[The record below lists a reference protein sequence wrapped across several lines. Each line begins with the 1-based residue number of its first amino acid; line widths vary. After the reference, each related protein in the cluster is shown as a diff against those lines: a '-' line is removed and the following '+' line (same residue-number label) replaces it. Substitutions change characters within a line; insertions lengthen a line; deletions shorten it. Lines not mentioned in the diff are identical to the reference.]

1 MRPLGRWIILAP
13 FWLIVLECWLQIFNQ
28 LSASCKWSMWNIV
41 GLGGRGDFCFVAY
54 MTFKNSSVPAVEL
67 NWIIAGGWF
76 VIGSIFFIIVIKLHK
91 KIPKTPS
98 TPKLIPSTPQS
109 DDVKIQR
116 TSYKPAETKESE
128 SNFCENCGK
137 SLKPEAKFCGKC
149 GTSVP

>member
-1 MRPLGRWIILAP
+1 
-13 FWLIVLECWLQIFNQ
+13 
-28 LSASCKWSMWNIV
+28 MWNIV

-54 MTFKNSSVPAVEL
+54 MTFKNSSVPAMEL
-67 NWIIAGGWF
+67 NWLIAGGWF

-116 TSYKPAETKESE
+116 TSYKPAKTRESE
-128 SNFCENCGK
+128 SNFCDNC
-137 SLKPEAKFCGKC
+137 
-149 GTSVP
+149 

>member
-54 MTFKNSSVPAVEL
+54 MTFKNSSVPAMEL
-67 NWIIAGGWF
+67 NWLIAGGWF
-76 VIGSIFFIIVIKLHK
+76 VIGSIFFIIVKKLHK

-98 TPKLIPSTPQS
+98 TPKFIPSTPQS
-109 DDVKIQR
+109 DDVKIER
-116 TSYKPAETKESE
+116 TSYKPKSKKEEKSA
-128 SNFCENCGK
+128 FCSSCGNP
-137 SLKPEAKFCGKC
+137 LKPTAKFCGGC
-149 GTSVP
+149 GTQRS

>member
-76 VIGSIFFIIVIKLHK
+76 VIGSIFFLIVIKLHK

-137 SLKPEAKFCGKC
+137 SLKPETKFCGKC
-149 GTSVP
+149 GTPRT